1 MYWGILLIHD
11 QLILFSVKS
20 EIFKKLFCVICDLK
34 VLHDPWRTWNFYR
47 CLWFCHS
54 TCILYDFE
62 TQVLWKRIKVV
73 CGEWFRYMYV
83 IWSLLLSVSQFLLS
97 SHATLWA
104 SEIIIK
110 KEYHTCLFC
119 DIWGK
124 QYYFWYPWSVV
135 IHHFSIREPC
145 QGPSPLQPYKVESD
159 QFRSITQLVE
169 VQWLNG

>member
-1 MYWGILLIHD
+1 MKYLRNYSLW
-11 QLILFSVKS
+11 SV
-20 EIFKKLFCVICDLK
+20 
-34 VLHDPWRTWNFYR
+34 TW
-47 CLWFCHS
+47 WFCM
-54 TCILYDFE
+54 TPEELETFTDVCDFAILHVFY
-62 TQVLWKRIKVV
+62 VILRRKYCGRIKVV

-83 IWSLLLSVSQFLLS
+83 IWSLLLSISQFLLS

-110 KEYHTCLFC
+110 KQYHTCLFC

-135 IHHFSIREPC
+135 IHRFSIREPC

-159 QFRSITQLVE
+159 RFTSITQLVE
-169 VQWLNG
+169 VQWLYG